1 MSLISISWVI
11 WGTVIETCEAPD
23 FLGLHKN
30 KNFAFP
36 VTENQYVVKDSF
48 STVEKIRETPKELFD
63 REYFLSYWKQLA
75 LY

>member
-1 MSLISISWVI
+1 MQTS
-11 WGTVIETCEAPD
+11 EAPD

-30 KNFAFP
+30 KNCAFP

-63 REYFLSYWKQLA
+63 REYFLSY
-75 LY
+75 